1 MRCPSTFPTPTR
13 PGWNLFP
20 LTVRPRACRGGRAR
34 GRPGRGQWEP
44 GEGGALA
51 RVFFSSQKAL
61 PVSAAPPPPP
71 PPHATHRRWAGLCRR
86 RWGGWSAEIEGRWG
100 QAEAPPG
107 GGGGQAV
114 APPSAPPPPPPAR
127 VVWPPAPTPQSA
139 APPAPPRPAPAF
151 PVPPPALTMVISW
164 PGSWGAGADVWAH
177 ARLVPGA
184 GRAKQ
189 PPSDGQTRRS
199 RPSLAFFFSLAFFH
213 RPFPRARS
221 HTPHPRR
228 QPWSRPST
236 CAWPSWPWS
245 WRPRRPVRGREM
257 AEGDERG
264 GGVVGAPAPAP
275 SARPSCPSPALTPP
289 IFFRPL
295 SLLLLP
301 QPPSP
306 RPTPP
311 PPPPRS
317 RPPPP

>member
-20 LTVRPRACRGGRAR
+20 LTVRPWARRGGRAR
-34 GRPGRGQWEP
+34 GRLGRGQWEP

-100 QAEAPPG
+100 QAEAPPSG
-107 GGGGQAV
+107 
-114 APPSAPPPPPPAR
+114 PPPPHRRALFGRPLRPLNRPP
-127 VVWPPAPTPQSA
+127 
-139 APPAPPRPAPAF
+139 PPAPPRPAPAF

-164 PGSWGAGADVWAH
+164 SGSWGAGADVWAH

-199 RPSLAFFFSLAFFH
+199 RPSPFFFPSPFFTG
-213 RPFPRARS
+213 P
-221 HTPHPRR
+221 
-228 QPWSRPST
+228 SR
-236 CAWPSWPWS
+236 
-245 WRPRRPVRGREM
+245 
-257 AEGDERG
+257 ER
-264 GGVVGAPAPAP
+264 APAQ
-275 SARPSCPSPALTPP
+275 RNTH
-289 IFFRPL
+289 
-295 SLLLLP
+295 
-301 QPPSP
+301 
-306 RPTPP
+306 PTPDTNHGQGQAP
-311 PPPPRS
+311 VPG
-317 RPPPP
+317 RPGPGRGDRGAR